1 MKDLEATKVLS
12 NQHMSLIISKTADL
26 VILHSAVLNQ
36 LWLFVQLVQGN
47 VWRLIIRVGDLFGY
61 VVEQDVGRRQQG

>member
-1 MKDLEATKVLS
+1 MKDLEATKFLG
-12 NQHMSLIISKTADL
+12 NQHMSLMKSKAADL